1 MFGWT
6 PLSLGGKHI
15 PWRPWLKEIDMP
27 RGFLCPI
34 TEGPCENG
42 SCTRTRCSEQ
52 TSLEGRAE
60 LERMAYESG
69 VLIDP
74 MTLIDPDPE
83 KPVEGE
89 TETERPSTSI
99 VRRVGGDPALT
110 EFATDHYVIS
120 TGISA
125 SPRGSSN
132 MRQNDYSSPTTCR
145 SRP

>member
-60 LERMAYESG
+60 LERMAYEFG
-69 VLIDP
+69 GPIDP

-83 KPVEGE
+83 KPVEGRDRNGK
-89 TETERPSTSI
+89 TVYFDSTAGRWRPGTNRI
-99 VRRVGGDPALT
+99 C
-110 EFATDHYVIS
+110 
-120 TGISA
+120 
-125 SPRGSSN
+125 N
-132 MRQNDYSSPTTCR
+132 
-145 SRP
+145 